1 MITNLVSKKFEKVLI
16 NPIST
21 AKTCINTL
29 VVMMK
34 MTMMIMIQ
42 IANINI
48 QRIYKGKRYVF

>member
-1 MITNLVSKKFEKVLI
+1 
-16 NPIST
+16 
-21 AKTCINTL
+21 
-29 VVMMK
+29 MMMMTM